1 MLPDYF
7 SPLNGRE
14 KMRPIRRKFE
24 LKEDL
29 QSFQDDDFEAKPTQS
44 LRIIGHTICCK
55 NCLKELAAFYCPCG
69 SFLCA
74 FDMASHKCLI
84 TLRESFS
91 DELKRALR

>member
-1 MLPDYF
+1 MD
-7 SPLNGRE
+7 E
-14 KMRPIRRKFE
+14 DMRSSQKKIKLEEE
-24 LKEDL
+24 LSDA
-29 QSFQDDDFEAKPTQS
+29 DDDFEAKPTQ
-44 LRIIGHTICCK
+44 LVRIIGHTISCK

-91 DELKRALR
+91 EDLRKALR